1 MNLSRFAIVFLALV
15 PTALFIAA
23 AETAPDPAPQAA
35 TQKKNPAQQETAA
48 PRAADA
54 AVAPSASPPASAT
67 TAVPTSAPLRTALP
81 SAALP
86 GTERA
91 DDTATASILGA
102 IRADRG
108 MAGSDVSVH
117 TDNGV
122 VTITGLV
129 RNREQAAIA
138 SAYANRQLGVLRVDN
153 QLSIPAQ

>member
-23 AETAPDPAPQAA
+23 AETAPEPVPQ
-35 TQKKNPAQQETAA
+35 NPPAQESAA
-48 PRAADA
+48 PRAAEAPAPA
-54 AVAPSASPPASAT
+54 AHAAPAAT
-67 TAVPTSAPLRTALP
+67 MAVPTSAPLRTPLP
-81 SAALP
+81 TVALP
-86 GTERA
+86 GSERA
-91 DDTATASILGA
+91 DDSATAAILSA
-102 IRADRG
+102 IHADPG

-122 VTITGLV
+122 VTITGIV

>member
-1 MNLSRFAIVFLALV
+1 M
-15 PTALFIAA
+15 
-23 AETAPDPAPQAA
+23 
-35 TQKKNPAQQETAA
+35 
-48 PRAADA
+48 
-54 AVAPSASPPASAT
+54 
-67 TAVPTSAPLRTALP
+67 PTSPPLRTAMP

-86 GTERA
+86 GSGSA
-91 DDTATASILGA
+91 DDAATATILSA
-102 IRADRG
+102 IRADPG

-129 RNREQAAIA
+129 RNREQSAIA